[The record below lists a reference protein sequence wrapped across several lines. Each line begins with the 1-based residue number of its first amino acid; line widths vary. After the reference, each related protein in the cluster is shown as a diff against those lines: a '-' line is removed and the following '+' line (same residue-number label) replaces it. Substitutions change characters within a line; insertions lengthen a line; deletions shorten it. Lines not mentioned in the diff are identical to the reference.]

1 MKSFLYLV
9 AVLSLWTSLAQAY
22 VVSASELLDRL
33 YLTVSKSRSLSKAAF
48 YELLRTR
55 PYSIE
60 AFNSLCKGDRIK
72 VYLEIS
78 DVPHTKQFFY
88 VRQFTRLEN
97 GDRLLIQGLQNHKNL
112 DDVLREAGIAAP
124 RRRIT
129 NLEKELMHSH
139 NAQRIF
145 IDGRRVI
152 QRDVFACTSKNIAL
166 MKEGKAPIGIDGK
179 KVHLHHL
186 KQQKEGELIELT
198 ATEHTVHSSVLHRY
212 VRKGSEISDRNGE
225 FMRFRKKYWQKRSL
239 DCLIRRGKHAF

>member
-1 MKSFLYLV
+1 MRTLHYL
-9 AVLSLWTSLAQAY
+9 AGVLCLCATLAHAY
-22 VVSASELLDRL
+22 VVSASELLDKL
-33 YLTVSKSRSLSKAAF
+33 YMTVSKSRSLSKAAF

-78 DVPHTKQFFY
+78 DVPYSKQFSY
-88 VRQFTRLEN
+88 VRQFTRLED
-97 GDRLLIQGLQNHKNL
+97 GDRLLIQGLQNRKNL
-112 DDVLREAGIAAP
+112 DDVLQEAAMVTP

-139 NAQRIF
+139 NAQRVF

-152 QRDVFACTSKNIAL
+152 KRDIFTCTPKNIAL

-186 KQQKEGELIELT
+186 KQQKDGELIELT
-198 ATEHTVHSSVLHRY
+198 ATEHTKHSNVLHRY

-239 DCLIRRGKHAF
+239 DCLIRH